1 MSRLRK
7 PSAIALASVVLLGI
21 PYVLLWHLSWPQL
34 DLSWSSVLVHLR
46 GLRLPPGVGTALLI
60 VLLWA
65 LWGLYLAG
73 LVVEG
78 AARVRGTSGLIR
90 PLGPLQVVAATAVG
104 ATVVAPAYALA
115 DTTADESATE
125 GQQAPGRQDGAPEA
139 APAAEEAPGSV
150 ERERVVAGFAT
161 GSADLTEGMR
171 ADLEP
176 VVELLRDH
184 GDPDA
189 PVRITGHTDPTGDA
203 RTNLELSERRA
214 QAVADHLAAELGD
227 RAPATEVEGVG
238 SSEQREGDHAD
249 QRRVELVYTVRTGP
263 PEQAPGDTGEEES
276 ETAGSVAAEAA
287 EDDVAA
293 GDAGGGDAATAG
305 EEVALASASERDGQ
319 DAEEDA
325 ERVVVLEV
333 PDSAVT
339 VSAAFAGVLGGYVLA
354 RGGARLPRAVLSL
367 PRPRSP
373 FGRGSADRLALPPV
387 PPRPT
392 PRDEIDDRV
401 SVELGH
407 VPGIGLTGAGMKG
420 AARRLLVNALDASDP
435 RVARVVIT
443 EADTV
448 WLVGERGRDLLGEH
462 PCEPVRMVAGMEEAL
477 AVLQREL
484 YSAAD
489 EALVTD
495 EPAPLVL
502 IARPEPRYELEL
514 SALLL
519 HGQHRGISAVLL
531 GRWPLGGS
539 CVVEEDGLITETSTP
554 LNPIFH
560 HSWPGSDSDDVLRAI
575 RAHRH
580 SRPAEGTR
588 GPAEDETSAAVAE
601 PLTKPETDTVR
612 EPEAEPAA
620 APAPRRTPAEVVAL
634 SGFWDSLV
642 ENTDTEPNAFWAGV
656 PELGETAEPGAAAG
670 SGEAPASSD
679 GRTSGPEATVG
690 PEPGTKPEARS
701 ATGPV
706 TEPEPEVGSGPEP
719 EAVSAPAA
727 SSERE
732 GKPGPERKPEA
743 RSAAEPVTEPEP
755 EAASTPARSEPEAAS
770 APPARPRLEEKPEPE
785 RASEAKPAPEPE
797 AASAPAARP
806 GPEAKPA
813 SQPEAVPGSDVP
825 AADPSPWRE
834 PATAS
839 SAQAEPAPT
848 QGPGASARRVAT
860 ARAPERKERG
870 ERTRATEASAPQV
883 RAQAQAPAPAAP
895 RPKAQARAE
904 TQTAPDAPDESA
916 EETTTSRPLPAKPR
930 KAGRGRTWR
939 PKERP

>member
-1 MSRLRK
+1 
-7 PSAIALASVVLLGI
+7 
-21 PYVLLWHLSWPQL
+21 
-34 DLSWSSVLVHLR
+34 
-46 GLRLPPGVGTALLI
+46 
-60 VLLWA
+60 
-65 LWGLYLAG
+65 
-73 LVVEG
+73 
-78 AARVRGTSGLIR
+78 
-90 PLGPLQVVAATAVG
+90 
-104 ATVVAPAYALA
+104 
-115 DTTADESATE
+115 
-125 GQQAPGRQDGAPEA
+125 
-139 APAAEEAPGSV
+139 
-150 ERERVVAGFAT
+150 
-161 GSADLTEGMR
+161 
-171 ADLEP
+171 
-176 VVELLRDH
+176 
-184 GDPDA
+184 
-189 PVRITGHTDPTGDA
+189 
-203 RTNLELSERRA
+203 
-214 QAVADHLAAELGD
+214 
-227 RAPATEVEGVG
+227 
-238 SSEQREGDHAD
+238 
-249 QRRVELVYTVRTGP
+249 
-263 PEQAPGDTGEEES
+263 
-276 ETAGSVAAEAA
+276 VAAEAA

-293 GDAGGGDAATAG
+293 GDAGSGDAAAAG

-319 DAEEDA
+319 DAQEDA

-333 PDSAVT
+333 PDNAVT

-373 FGRGSADRLALPPV
+373 FGRGSDTRLALPPV

-420 AARRLLVNALDASDP
+420 AARRLLVNALDASDSG
-435 RVARVVIT
+435 VARVVIT

-502 IARPEPRYELEL
+502 VARPEPRYELEL

-539 CVVEEDGLITETSTP
+539 CAVEEDGLITETSTP

-588 GPAEDETSAAVAE
+588 GPAEDEPSAAVAE
-601 PLTKPETDTVR
+601 PLTEPETDPAR

-620 APAPRRTPAEVVAL
+620 APAPRRTPAEAVAL

-642 ENTDTEPNAFWAGV
+642 ENTDTEPNAFWADV
-656 PELGETAEPGAAAG
+656 PELGETEEPGAAAE
-670 SGEAPASSD
+670 SGAKPA
-679 GRTSGPEATVG
+679 
-690 PEPGTKPEARS
+690 
-701 ATGPV
+701 
-706 TEPEPEVGSGPEP
+706 
-719 EAVSAPAA
+719 
-727 SSERE
+727 
-732 GKPGPERKPEA
+732 PGP
-743 RSAAEPVTEPEP
+743 
-755 EAASTPARSEPEAAS
+755 EPEAAS
-770 APPARPRLEEKPEPE
+770 APEPEVKSEPDPEAASAPPGRPRPEEKPEPE
-785 RASEAKPAPEPE
+785 RASEAKPAAE
-797 AASAPAARP
+797 
-806 GPEAKPA
+806 PEAKPA
-813 SQPEAVPGSDVP
+813 SEPEAVPGSDVP

-839 SAQAEPAPT
+839 STRAGPAPT
-848 QGPGASARRVAT
+848 PGPGASARRVAT
-860 ARAPERKERG
+860 ARAPERKGRG
-870 ERTRATEASAPQV
+870 ERKHATEASAPQV
-883 RAQAQAPAPAAP
+883 RAQTPAAP
-895 RPKAQARAE
+895 RPQAKAQARSE
-904 TQTAPDAPDESA
+904 TQSAPDAPDESA
-916 EETTTSRPLPAKPR
+916 EETTASRPLPAKPR